1 MKCQKDKK
9 ALAKGQK
16 IIRYSHS
23 TLGWEISQHGG
34 VKMKKLSIKADN
46 CFIDNRSYGTYVN
59 GENLTDI
66 IRNQLPKTDG
76 NCPAKISIEIEI
88 LIKN

>member
-1 MKCQKDKK
+1 
-9 ALAKGQK
+9 
-16 IIRYSHS
+16 
-23 TLGWEISQHGG
+23 
-34 VKMKKLSIKADN
+34 MKKLSIKADN

-88 LIKN
+88 FDKELKFNTEGYEVEKEGAEEGE